1 MSFQNKIN
9 VYKIHKGGKMNRYT
23 DEPLGDCTHPLV
35 MFPNNVPGY
44 ETYKTYKC
52 LKCGA
57 IIEDDYEILY
67 SRVNLK
73 KEVKYL
79 LYNFLHNLY
88 LNLLNEEKNDREIIN
103 EITNYYDFL
112 IKEDLLKD
120 INLLELTEVNK
131 LLSKSYELYK
141 QIKNVA
147 IDINKKKIKED

>member
-9 VYKIHKGGKMNRYT
+9 VYKIHKGGKMNRYN
-23 DEPLGDCTHPLV
+23 EESLCDCNHPLV

-57 IIEDDYEILY
+57 IIEDGYEILY
-67 SRVNLK
+67 SKVNLK

-79 LYNFLHNLY
+79 LYDFLHSLY
-88 LNLLNEEKNDREIIN
+88 VKLLNEKKNDIEIIN

-120 INLLELTEVNK
+120 INLLESKDINK

-141 QIKNVA
+141 QIKNVV